1 MIVKKK
7 ATQPRRVIMLDF
19 LKGRKTYLVMAI
31 GIIVNGAIVMGYL
44 DVQYIGIINSILG
57 FLGLGA
63 IRAGISK

>member
-1 MIVKKK
+1 MF
-7 ATQPRRVIMLDF
+7 DF